1 MSTLVGIV
9 SALLTSLLGRIA
21 GFDRDRAFYP
31 TILIVVASYYVL
43 FAAIGGDRTT
53 LIIESAVMMVFVA
66 AAVAAFRG
74 SMWIAAAGLVGH
86 GLFDMLVHGHM
97 IENTGMPAWWPAFC
111 AAYDVAAGLFLAWL
125 LTRAPK
131 PVAAPNS

>member
-1 MSTLVGIV
+1 MATIVGIV
-9 SALLTSLLGRIA
+9 SALLTSLLGRVA

-43 FAAIGGDRTT
+43 FAAIGGSGQT
-53 LIIESAVMMVFVA
+53 LVAETAVMMVFVA

-74 SMWIAAAGLVGH
+74 RMWIAAAGLVGH
-86 GLFDMLVHGHM
+86 GVFDLLVHRHM
-97 IENTGMPAWWPAFC
+97 IENTGMPAWWPPFC

-125 LTRAPK
+125 LARTPASVLGGGR
-131 PVAAPNS
+131 